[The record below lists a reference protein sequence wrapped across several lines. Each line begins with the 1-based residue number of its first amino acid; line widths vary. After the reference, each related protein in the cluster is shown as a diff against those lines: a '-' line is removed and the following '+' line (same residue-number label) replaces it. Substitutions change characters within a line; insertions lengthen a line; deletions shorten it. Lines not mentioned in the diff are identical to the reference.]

1 MLPYSG
7 CNPSQKSMGR
17 FCCFL
22 RRQSFGLQIQS
33 WFDSTAR
40 FRYLLLISDEQDGFS
55 ITKTIQYYML
65 LIDDGRYIM
74 SRWSLVRANFS
85 TWSLVL
91 FFIHMDKKMSRFVCS
106 SEISVLFAQF
116 KLCLASSQLPLSL
129 LSLGLHIKVKICV
142 CLINTSFG
150 YYSLLSQSAKKTKLY
165 SKQARKLLK
174 SGCRRCMCIYL

>member
-7 CNPSQKSMGR
+7 RNPSQKSMGR
-17 FCCFL
+17 FRCFVQRL
-22 RRQSFGLQIQS
+22 SFSLQIQS

-40 FRYLLLISDEQDGFS
+40 FRYLLLISDEQDGCS
-55 ITKTIQYYML
+55 ITKTIQYML
-65 LIDDGRYIM
+65 LIDDGRYVM

-91 FFIHMDKKMSRFVCS
+91 FFVHMDKKMSRFVSS
-106 SEISVLFAQF
+106 SEISVLFAHF
-116 KLCLASSQLPLSL
+116 KLCLASSQFPLSL

-142 CLINTSFG
+142 WLINTSFG
-150 YYSLLSQSAKKTKLY
+150 YYSLLSQSAQNTKLL